1 MKGCFDDLIKK
12 AQSLEDLGNLIKEAE
27 RVEVDSG
34 LVRFDDLKIDDYF
47 EASDMIFRKRNKGS
61 ANRQEGLGRVWEFE
75 PNTMVRPIKVEIREK
90 VPGEVSVEIDS
101 GDVCCVLSCDNCPVG
116 GEDGC
121 HCHDYTWT
129 LTATPKK
136 G

>member
-1 MKGCFDDLIKK
+1 MKGCFDDLIKQ

-27 RVEVDSG
+27 KAEEDSG
-34 LVRFDDLKIDDYF
+34 LVQFGDLEIGKWF
-47 EASDMIFRKRNKGS
+47 EHDGEIYIKNSEHHARYSGAGGCLWN
-61 ANRQEGLGRVWEFE
+61 FE
-75 PNTMVRPIKVEIREK
+75 PDFLVRPIEVEIRKK
-90 VPGEVSVEIDS
+90 VPGEVLIEIDS